1 MEQIKWQSSAENK
14 IYTKTPLR
22 ILWYIELKQT
32 KFITVQLIQLLKYT
46 EDREIHNQSEQIW
59 HWQKTLKTGSQ
70 VGITKV

>member
-14 IYTKTPLR
+14 MNTTTSLR

-46 EDREIHNQSEQIW
+46 EDREIHNQGEQIW
-59 HWQKTLKTGSQ
+59 HWQKKH
-70 VGITKV
+70 